1 MHKLGFHEE
10 GAESDEVPRG
20 EVIERRGGPNHVDPP
35 PTVSLTGVVRDFRER
50 TVAGGHPDFERRPAE
65 GFGQYCKNVEE
76 ELGANGKPEY
86 NSCGFKL
93 TQQWKNSAG
102 KNICWLLY
110 DDDLGDAARAR
121 AQASARAQERQR
133 PGRAQRHDRQ
143 PTCARVRAR
152 LEPTSAPHGSRR
164 AARSLC
170 VESITV
176 ILKSLYSCNET

>member
-1 MHKLGFHEE
+1 VGGGDEARLDLG
-10 GAESDEVPRG
+10 
-20 EVIERRGGPNHVDPP
+20 RRRAVDN
-35 PTVSLTGVVRDFRER
+35 D
-50 TVAGGHPDFERRPAE
+50 
-65 GFGQYCKNVEE
+65 
-76 ELGANGKPEY
+76 
-86 NSCGFKL
+86 
-93 TQQWKNSAG
+93 
-102 KNICWLLY
+102 